1 MDTTYKYSEDSCYVG
16 KVNLFEC
23 IHIFV
28 YIYMF
33 KLLEKRS

>member
-1 MDTTYKYSEDSCYVG
+1 MDTTYKYSEDSCNVG
-16 KVNLFEC
+16 KVNLFEH
-23 IHIFV
+23 IHKFV